1 MKKFTAVF
9 MMIVMILLNSSTCFA
24 DSTDYSDNSDYTDY
38 SDDSDYT
45 DYSDDSDYTDYSDNS
60 DHTDYSDDSDHTDY
74 SDNSDYSDVTTS
86 KDNQY
91 ISTSS
96 FSSFAEAKEHILD
109 NINFKN
115 LNLVGENSHW
125 HVSLSIS
132 NTYTFDGT
140 VFPIAILTV
149 KPKQSYNGLVTLQLY
164 TYKGYA
170 SYNMWQTDDN
180 PIRIVTSY
188 PIPKIHNSTYIL
200 IQSSQSYITD
210 MIVLTQKY
218 PADMTISLSKAT
230 ELLINEYYKTFGT
243 YPGKNFTYSAEI
255 INGDW
260 CVYYDDNDG
269 IGGTSCLWIDG
280 KTGKT
285 DGIKTDE

>member
-38 SDDSDYT
+38 SDNSDYTDYSDDSDYT

-60 DHTDYSDDSDHTDY
+60 DYTDYSDNSDHTYYSDDSDHTDY
-74 SDNSDYSDVTTS
+74 SDNSDVTTS

-164 TYKGYA
+164 TYKGYV

-188 PIPKIHNSTYIL
+188 P
-200 IQSSQSYITD
+200 
-210 MIVLTQKY
+210 
-218 PADMTISLSKAT
+218 
-230 ELLINEYYKTFGT
+230 
-243 YPGKNFTYSAEI
+243 
-255 INGDW
+255 
-260 CVYYDDNDG
+260 
-269 IGGTSCLWIDG
+269 
-280 KTGKT
+280 
-285 DGIKTDE
+285 